1 MDVVHYYNKLNQHFA
16 SEPRG
21 SSIQVTMQELEDIWE
36 CTRRNA
42 QLLVQKMK
50 ELGLIDWQSG
60 LGRGNTSRLVLVADA
75 QELLL
80 DKAKE
85 LALKGHVGEAF
96 GLLHAHTDPLAESQ
110 FSDWLAGQ
118 FGAQKASDH
127 KDILRFPF
135 YRPVLDLEPLFVIRR
150 TETHLI
156 RQILN
161 TLVEFDTTGHVIK
174 PGLAHYWESD
184 REYSEWTFY
193 LRKGVLFHHGKVM
206 TAEDVQF
213 TFQRFGQLNPP
224 DWFMANVARVEVLS
238 DISVRFHLSE
248 PNALFLHLLASERF
262 SIVPKDLD
270 RIAATRDIRRMPVGT
285 GPFVMK
291 ENSDNG
297 MILEANERYFQGR
310 PMMDR
315 IEIWVWPNYLEHL
328 KPDRLQERD
337 TQVLYFE
344 PIGKKKTGTL
354 LTRLEE
360 GSTYLTFNL
369 SRDGILH
376 DMKLREA
383 IHLAINREQM
393 VKELGGKREQ
403 PSSGFNPYDHDEAYG
418 RGGELM
424 LARACLAESAY
435 RGEMLTLYTYE
446 MTSNELDTEWIRRA
460 CEDIGVKMEVHVM
473 PIRELTNPSVFKQAD
488 MIYAGEVLG
497 NEPSVSL
504 IEMYRSHYG
513 YIRNHLDDAARDGV
527 DRALS
532 EVLAEPDYT
541 VRRILLRRIE
551 DQLKRDHHLL
561 FMYHSIHIIG
571 HDQSLGGITLDTW
584 GKINYKDVWV
594 KR

>member
-184 REYSEWTFY
+184 REYTEWTFY

-285 GPFVMK
+285 GPFVIK

-344 PIGKKKTGTL
+344 PTGKKKKGTL

-376 DMKLREA
+376 DVKLREA

-460 CEDIGVKMEVHVM
+460 CEDIGVKVEVHVM
-473 PIRELTNPSVFKQAD
+473 PIRELTNPPVLKQAD

-513 YIRNHLDDAARDGV
+513 YIRNHLDSAARDGV

-551 DQLKRDHHLL
+551 DQLKRGHHLL

>member
-50 ELGLIDWQSG
+50 EQGLIDWQSG

-85 LALKGHVGEAF
+85 LALKGYVGEAF

-135 YRPVLDLEPLFVIRR
+135 YRPVPDLEPLFVIRR

-184 REYSEWTFY
+184 HGYTEWTFY

-206 TAEDVQF
+206 KAEDVQF

-224 DWFMANVARVEVLS
+224 DWFMANVERVEVLS
-238 DISVRFHLSE
+238 DTSVRFHLSE

-285 GPFVMK
+285 GPFVIK

-344 PIGKKKTGTL
+344 PTGKKKTGTL

-376 DMKLREA
+376 DVKLREA

-393 VKELGGKREQ
+393 VKELGGKREV
-403 PSSGFNPYDHDEAYG
+403 P
-418 RGGELM
+418 
-424 LARACLAESAY
+424 
-435 RGEMLTLYTYE
+435 
-446 MTSNELDTEWIRRA
+446 
-460 CEDIGVKMEVHVM
+460 
-473 PIRELTNPSVFKQAD
+473 
-488 MIYAGEVLG
+488 
-497 NEPSVSL
+497 
-504 IEMYRSHYG
+504 
-513 YIRNHLDDAARDGV
+513 AA
-527 DRALS
+527 
-532 EVLAEPDYT
+532 
-541 VRRILLRRIE
+541 VR
-551 DQLKRDHHLL
+551 
-561 FMYHSIHIIG
+561 
-571 HDQSLGGITLDTW
+571 
-584 GKINYKDVWV
+584 
-594 KR
+594 

>member
-135 YRPVLDLEPLFVIRR
+135 YRPVPDLEPLFVIRR

-161 TLVEFDTTGHVIK
+161 TLVEFDTAGHVIK

-184 REYSEWTFY
+184 HEYTEWTFY

-262 SIVPKDLD
+262 SIVPKDLQ

-344 PIGKKKTGTL
+344 PTGKKKTGTL

-376 DMKLREA
+376 DVKLREA

-393 VKELGGKREQ
+393 VKELGGRREQ

-424 LARACLAESAY
+424 LARACLADSAY
-435 RGEMLTLYTYE
+435 RGEVLTLYTYE

-460 CEDIGVKMEVHVM
+460 CEDIGVKVEVHVM
-473 PIRELTNPSVFKQAD
+473 PIRELTNPSVLKQAD

-513 YIRNHLDDAARDGV
+513 FIRNHLDEAARDGV

-551 DQLKRDHHLL
+551 DQLKGEHHLL

-571 HDQSLGGITLDTW
+571 LDQSLGGITLDTW

>member
-50 ELGLIDWQSG
+50 EQGLIDWQSG

-80 DKAKE
+80 DRAKE

-184 REYSEWTFY
+184 REYTEWTFY

-344 PIGKKKTGTL
+344 PTGKKKTGTL

-424 LARACLAESAY
+424 HARACLAESAY
-435 RGEMLTLYTYE
+435 RGETLTLYTYE

-460 CEDIGVKMEVHVM
+460 CEDIGVTVEVHVM
-473 PIRELTNPSVFKQAD
+473 PIRELTNPFVLKQAD

-504 IEMYRSHYG
+504 IEMYRCHHG
-513 YIRNHLDDAARDGV
+513 YIRNHLDEAARDGV
-527 DRALS
+527 DQALS

-551 DQLKRDHHLL
+551 DQLKRDYHLL
-561 FMYHSIHIIG
+561 FMYHSIHIVG

>member
-16 SEPRG
+16 SETRG

-42 QLLVQKMK
+42 QLLVQKMR

-85 LALKGHVGEAF
+85 LALKGNVGEAF
-96 GLLHAHTDPLAESQ
+96 GLLHEHTDPLTETQ

-135 YRPVLDLEPLFVIRR
+135 YRPVPDLEPLFVIRR

-161 TLVEFDTTGHVIK
+161 TLVEFDTTGQVIK

-184 REYSEWTFY
+184 RGYTEWTFY
-193 LRKGVLFHHGKVM
+193 LRKGVMFHHGKAM

-213 TFQRFGQLNPP
+213 TFQRFGQLNPA
-224 DWFMANVARVEVLS
+224 DWFMANVERVEVLS

-248 PNALFLHLLASERF
+248 PNALFLQLLASERF
-262 SIVPKDLD
+262 SIVPKDLE

-285 GPFVMK
+285 GPFVVK
-291 ENSDNG
+291 ENTDNG
-297 MILEANERYFQGR
+297 IILEANERYYQGR

-344 PIGKKKTGTL
+344 AAGKKKTGSL

-376 DMKLREA
+376 DVKLREA
-383 IHLAINREQM
+383 IHSALNREQM
-393 VKELGGKREQ
+393 VKELGGRREK

-418 RGGELM
+418 RGEDLM
-424 LARACLAESAY
+424 LARVSLADSAY
-435 RGEMLTLYTYE
+435 RGETLTLYTYE

-460 CEDIGVKMEVHVM
+460 CEDIGVNVEVHVM
-473 PIRELTNPSVFKQAD
+473 PIRELTNPSVIEQAD

-513 YIRNHLDDAARDGV
+513 YIRNHLDAAARGEV
-527 DRALS
+527 DQALS

-551 DQLKRDHHLL
+551 DRLKRDLHLL
-561 FMYHSIHIIG
+561 FVYHSIHIVG